1 MHGSGGGFVDGG
13 GSLVLFSNG
22 GGLGDAGDEGKDR
35 LRVRRVR
42 STWNYH
48 ALFLLGEEVIGCDC
62 FEVLLGAA
70 DVGVGVDAV

>member
-1 MHGSGGGFVDGG
+1 MHGGGGRFVDGG
-13 GSLVLFSNG
+13 GSLVLFSIG
-22 GGLGDAGDEGKDR
+22 GGLGNAGEEGR
-35 LRVRRVR
+35 CGLRVGRVR

-62 FEVLLGAA
+62 FQVLLGAA